1 MKKLILYI
9 MFVLACTS
17 LCFGQNFGQNKDEI
31 ISMKI
36 FSSQNELKRGETTP
50 IFLEITINE
59 PYHINSDVPLDEFVI
74 PTSISFDN
82 AKGLEFGVIEFPEAE
97 IRRFNFSESPLSV
110 YEGKF
115 KVATTVRI
123 PSSYQGDETVVS
135 GTLGYQACD
144 ENSCLAPAD
153 LNFSQTFPVTG
164 EISAETALDIE
175 KEATPKK
182 EKPASID
189 QTQEGEAAQSLE
201 DKGLFLM
208 FLLVFLGGL
217 ALNLTPC
224 VYPIIPI
231 TIGYFGGQAE
241 GRKGGVVAHA
251 LLYVLG
257 MAGTYSAL
265 GVIAS
270 LTGSFFGSA
279 MQNPFVL
286 IGITVILV
294 ALALSMFNLY
304 EFRLPNFLTSLAGGS
319 KKGYFGTLF
328 MGLTVGFVA
337 APCIGP
343 FVLGLL
349 TYVGEKGN
357 IILGFLMFF
366 VLALGLGLPFLFLAI
381 FSGSIN
387 RLPKSG
393 AWMVWV
399 RTIFGFILVAMAVY
413 FLGPLFP
420 NVLVYNLTLALT
432 LLVGGIYM
440 AWIEPTKLGG
450 KVFPLVRNFI
460 GILFFAVALIFSVN
474 GIQSYIDQKV
484 ESAALEAGSA
494 TQTDRIHWLVYSDED
509 IEKASSQQKPVFVDF
524 YADWCIPC
532 KEMDHTTFIDPEV
545 VDVSMDFIMLK
556 MNLTKSA
563 NPFVKKVERQYQVKG
578 VPTYVFLKPDG
589 TEIEELRTVGYMKAD
604 RLVALM
610 DRAIQLSKN

>member
-1 MKKLILYI
+1 
-9 MFVLACTS
+9 MFVLAWTS
-17 LCFGQNFGQNKDEI
+17 LSIGQDFGQNKDEI
-31 ISMKI
+31 ISVKI
-36 FSSQNELKRGETTP
+36 FSSQTELKRGETTP
-50 IFLEITINE
+50 ISLEITINE
-59 PYHINSDVPLDEFVI
+59 PYHINSDMPLDEFAI
-74 PTSISFDN
+74 PTSIRFDN
-82 AKGLEFGVIEFPEAE
+82 AKGLEFGIIEFPEAAL
-97 IRRFNFSESPLSV
+97 RRFNFSENPLSV

-123 PSSYQGDETVVS
+123 PLSYQGDEAVVS
-135 GTLGYQACD
+135 GTIGYQACD

-153 LNFSQTFPVTG
+153 LNFSQSFPVTG
-164 EISAETALDIE
+164 EISVGTALDME
-175 KEATPKK
+175 KETTPKK
-182 EKPASID
+182 EKPALVD
-189 QTQEGEAAQSLE
+189 QTQEGEVAQSLG
-201 DKGLFLM
+201 DKGLLLM

-286 IGITVILV
+286 IGITVILI

-304 EFRLPNFLTSLAGGS
+304 EFRLPHFLTSLAGGS

-399 RTIFGFILVAMAVY
+399 RTIFGFILIAMAVY

-460 GILFFAVALIFSVN
+460 GILFFAAALIFSVN

-494 TQTDRIHWLVYSDED
+494 AQADRIHWRIYADED
-509 IEKASSQQKPVFVDF
+509 IEEASSQQKPVFVDF

-532 KEMDHTTFIDPEV
+532 KEMDHTTLIDPEV
-545 VDVSMDFIMLK
+545 VDVSRNFIMLK
-556 MNLTKSA
+556 MDLTKSA

-578 VPTYVFLKPDG
+578 VPTYIFLKPDG

-604 RLVALM
+604 RLLALM
-610 DRAIQLSKN
+610 ARAIQLSKN

>member
-1 MKKLILYI
+1 
-9 MFVLACTS
+9 
-17 LCFGQNFGQNKDEI
+17 
-31 ISMKI
+31 MKI
-36 FSSQNELKRGETTP
+36 FSSQSELKRGETTP

-59 PYHINSDVPLDEFVI
+59 PYHINSDVPLDEFVV

-82 AKGLEFGVIEFPEAE
+82 ATGLEFGVIEFPEAAL
-97 IRRFNFSESPLSV
+97 RRFDFSENPLSV

-115 KVATTVRI
+115 KVATTVMI
-123 PSSYQGDETVVS
+123 PSSYQGDEAVVS
-135 GTLGYQACD
+135 GTIGYQACD

-153 LNFSQTFPVTG
+153 LNFSQPFPVTG
-164 EISAETALDIE
+164 EISVGAALDIE
-175 KEATPKK
+175 KETTSKK
-182 EKPASID
+182 EKPALVE
-189 QTQEGEAAQSLE
+189 QAQEGEAAQNLG
-201 DKGLFLM
+201 DKGLLLM

-286 IGITVILV
+286 IGITVILI

-304 EFRLPNFLTSLAGGS
+304 EFRLPHFLTSLAGGS

-440 AWIEPTKLGG
+440 AMD
-450 KVFPLVRNFI
+450 RAN
-460 GILFFAVALIFSVN
+460 
-474 GIQSYIDQKV
+474 
-484 ESAALEAGSA
+484 EAGREGFSSGQKFHRDPFLYGGFDILGQWNSVLHRSREWNLRPWKPA
-494 TQTDRIHWLVYSDED
+494 PHPRRTEFSGLVYS
-509 IEKASSQQKPVFVDF
+509 EKILKGRLLEQKPVFVDF

-532 KEMDHTTFIDPEV
+532 TEMDHSTFIDPEV
-545 VDVSMDFIMLK
+545 VAVSRNFIMLK
-556 MNLTKSA
+556 MDLTKSA

-578 VPTYVFLKPDG
+578 VPTYIFLKPDG

-604 RLVALM
+604 RLLALM
-610 DRAIQLSKN
+610 ERAIQLSKN